1 MAEEENF
8 DDVVRAT
15 DREDFDV
22 VMRGYDRNQVD
33 KTIEEMR
40 LEIEHQATYNE
51 QAASEI
57 TILKA
62 EGRAPDQ
69 ANAEAWTG
77 VARVLLNTDE
87 FINRN

>member
-40 LEIEHQATYNE
+40 LEIDHQAT
-51 QAASEI
+51 
-57 TILKA
+57 
-62 EGRAPDQ
+62 
-69 ANAEAWTG
+69 
-77 VARVLLNTDE
+77 
-87 FINRN
+87 